1 MPSPV
6 SLSFCLCFYF
16 LAQLLLVWNYL
27 LGSGLLSE
35 ELVSELSELT
45 SLISGVFAKPRL
57 NLSFSDFRVIVGRMV
72 NDFYSTGLFGFSIA
86 I

>member
-1 MPSPV
+1 MLSLVSP
-6 SLSFCLCFYF
+6 SFCLCFYF
-16 LAQLLLVWNYL
+16 LVQLLLVWEYL

-45 SLISGVFAKPRL
+45 SLISGVFDIPRL
-57 NLSFSDFRVIVGRMV
+57 NLSFSDFTVIVGRMV
-72 NDFYSTGLFGFSIA
+72 NDFYSAGLLGFSIA